1 MPQVSEGHSLPSC
14 SYFTIK
20 LYMLKVT
27 YMGNKYNNSTTLSTM
42 TSVFM
47 C

>member
-27 YMGNKYNNSTTLSTM
+27 TWATNTTTLQH
-42 TSVFM
+42 FPP
-47 C
+47 